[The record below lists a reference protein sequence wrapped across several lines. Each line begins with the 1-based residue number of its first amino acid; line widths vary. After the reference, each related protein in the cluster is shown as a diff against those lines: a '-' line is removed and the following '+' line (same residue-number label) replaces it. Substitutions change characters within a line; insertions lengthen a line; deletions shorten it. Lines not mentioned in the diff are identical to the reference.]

1 MTDPESTDGETS
13 ETTPVGLSLACELLA
28 HPHRR
33 HALSVLRERGSQMTL
48 DEVARAVTL
57 RVDGV
62 TLGDDFR
69 ERFDQVRV
77 GLYHNHLPKLCD
89 AGVIAY
95 DRDRRTVALA
105 EERGRVVRL
114 LDDFAFTEMSPSSD

>member
-1 MTDPESTDGETS
+1 MTDTESTDGETG
-13 ETTPVGLSLACELLA
+13 EATPVGLSLACELLA

-77 GLYHNHLPKLCD
+77 GLYHNHLPQLCD
-89 AGVIAY
+89 AGVVAY

>member
-1 MTDPESTDGETS
+1 MTDSESTGGETS
-13 ETTPVGLSLACELLA
+13 EGAPVGLSLACELLA

-33 HALSVLRERGSQMTL
+33 HALSVLRERGSRMTL

-57 RVDGV
+57 RLDGAI
-62 TLGDDFR
+62 LGDDFR

-89 AGVIAY
+89 AGVVAY
-95 DRDRRTVALA
+95 DRDRRTVSLA
-105 EERGRVVRL
+105 AERERVMRL
-114 LDDFAFTEMSPSSD
+114 LDDFAFTEMSASSD

>member
-1 MTDPESTDGETS
+1 MTDTESTDGETS
-13 ETTPVGLSLACELLA
+13 EATPVGLSLACELLA